1 MVIELEESDLSE
13 RSAVNCSQMVSVQQ
27 AGTASRLRPP
37 RGKSDVE
44 PIGHLGMEKL
54 SQTDEVLKFNLALD

>member
-13 RSAVNCSQMVSVQQ
+13 RSAFNCSQMVTIQQ

-44 PIGHLGMEKL
+44 PVGHLGVEKL
-54 SQTDEVLKFNLALD
+54 SQINEALEFNLALD